1 MEFKKMP
8 LQEQLK
14 RAGRGEI
21 IHPEYAACAIRL
33 WAEMPIAAYM
43 AVGCREA
50 VSEHTRLMNLL
61 GITEEKEASMT
72 YRDVAVLIGQRKQ
85 QGKNQWALDEAVR
98 LLAAPAARSYRK
110 WKEAQDGKNAP

>member
-1 MEFKKMP
+1 MEFKKIP
-8 LQEQLK
+8 LQEQLQ
-14 RAGRGEI
+14 RAREGFL

-43 AVGCREA
+43 ADGSREA

-85 QGKNQWALDEAVR
+85 QGKNQWAMDEAVR
-98 LLAAPAARSYRK
+98 MLAAPAARSYRK
-110 WKEAQDGKNAP
+110 WKEAQDAKNAP